1 MSATVSYT
9 SHDYL
14 AITHVPV
21 IASFDSEG
29 HIAPLYVRINQ
40 ESYKIASFWIRS
52 AFANTIEFNCKIIDG
67 QFLKLLVLTYYK
79 AEDVWAIPENCT

>member
-29 HIAPLYVRINQ
+29 HIAPLYVRINR
-40 ESYKIASFWIRS
+40 ESYKIDSFWIRS
-52 AFANTIEFNCKIIDG
+52 NFANTIEFNCKIVDG
-67 QFLKLLVLTYYK
+67 RFLKPLLLTYYK
-79 AEDVWAIPENCT
+79 SEDVLAIPEKCT